1 MVARPATSLEVA
13 GSSPVVGVDRC
24 GLRPNRFDGRTL
36 SFELFENQKE
46 NVGVLCLLNFLTIQ
60 KKCSFYIVNIDND
73 TNGEHM
79 T

>member
-24 GLRPNRFDGRTL
+24 GLRPNGFDGRTL
-36 SFELFENQKE
+36 SFELFDNPKE
-46 NVGVLCLLNFLTIQ
+46 MF
-60 KKCSFYIVNIDND
+60 FYIVNIDND

>member
-13 GSSPVVGVDRC
+13 GSNPVVGVDRC
-24 GLRPNRFDGRTL
+24 GLSPNGLDGRTL

-46 NVGVLCLLNFLTIQ
+46 MF
-60 KKCSFYIVNIDND
+60 FYIVNIDND